1 MSGKRRKVDEYYPFS
16 DESEA
21 ASYNPIDR
29 DAFVRQEDVGVPV
42 PQVPSRGLVRESGR
56 QIKPPTNMQKLHRD
70 TEDIHNIL
78 PSIKE
83 SVDGIVVQAM
93 SRMEEIHNR
102 QYGSLLNPGQ
112 LSQEAEQ
119 SIADLQQI
127 KLSLVSAQERIR
139 QLNEYIQRAQEDIY
153 GKLSQTIYANYSLGQ
168 TTSQNIL
175 GQLED
180 GSIKFDGLD
189 PYVQRVVR
197 KSIHPLQ
204 LQDLI
209 TRGIITKDMDE
220 EEEEEEEE
228 TTSSSGR
235 GGKTKRRQQRKNK
248 TRKKNKRQRSKV
260 IR

>member
-1 MSGKRRKVDEYYPFS
+1 MAGKRRKVDEYYHFS

-29 DAFVRQEDVGVPV
+29 DDFVRQEDVGVPV

-70 TEDIHNIL
+70 TEDIHNSL

-93 SRMEEIHNR
+93 RQMEEIHNR

-127 KLSLVSAQERIR
+127 KLSLVSAVERIR
-139 QLNEYIQRAQEDIY
+139 QLNEYIQRAQEDIHR
-153 GKLSQTIYANYSLGQ
+153 KLSQTISANYSLQQ
-168 TTSQNIL
+168 TSSQNIL
-175 GQLED
+175 DQLVNRSIMFED
-180 GSIKFDGLD
+180 LD

-209 TRGIITKDMDE
+209 TRGIITEDMD
-220 EEEEEEEE
+220 EEEEE

-235 GGKTKRRQQRKNK
+235 GGKTKRRKQRKNK

>member
-1 MSGKRRKVDEYYPFS
+1 MSGKRRKGDDDKYYPFS

-21 ASYNPIDR
+21 DSYNPIDR
-29 DAFVRQEDVGVPV
+29 DAYVRKEDVGVPV
-42 PQVPSRGLVRESGR
+42 PPVPSRGLVRESGR

-93 SRMEEIHNR
+93 RQMEEIHNR

-127 KLSLVSAQERIR
+127 KLSLVSAVERIR
-139 QLNEYIQRAQEDIY
+139 QLNEYMERAQEDIY

-175 GQLED
+175 GQLEK

-220 EEEEEEEE
+220 EDEE

-235 GGKTKRRQQRKNK
+235 GGKTKGRQQQKNK

>member
-1 MSGKRRKVDEYYPFS
+1 MSGKKRKVDVDVDKYYPFS

-70 TEDIHNIL
+70 TEDIHNSL

-83 SVDGIVVQAM
+83 SVDGIVDEAM

-102 QYGSLLNPGQ
+102 QDGSLLNPGQ
-112 LSQEAEQ
+112 LSQEADQ

-127 KLSLVSAQERIR
+127 KLSLGSAVERIR
-139 QLNEYIQRAQEDIY
+139 QLNEYIQRAQEDIQI
-153 GKLSQTIYANYSLGQ
+153 KLSQTISVNYSLQ
-168 TTSQNIL
+168 QRSLQNIL
-175 GQLED
+175 DQLVNRSIMFED
-180 GSIKFDGLD
+180 LQPDQQFMVINSTPK
-189 PYVQRVVR
+189 
-197 KSIHPLQ
+197 LQ

-209 TRGIITKDMDE
+209 KRGIITEDME
-220 EEEEEEEE
+220 EEG
-228 TTSSSGR
+228 TNSSSGR
-235 GGKTKRRQQRKNK
+235 GGKTKRKQQRKNK

>member
-29 DAFVRQEDVGVPV
+29 DAFVRQKDVGVPV

-56 QIKPPTNMQKLHRD
+56 QIYPLTKMQKLHRD
-70 TEDIHNIL
+70 TEDIHNSL

-102 QYGSLLNPGQ
+102 QDGSLLNPGR
-112 LSQEAEQ
+112 LSQEADQ
-119 SIADLQQI
+119 SIADLQQ
-127 KLSLVSAQERIR
+127 LQLTLVSAQERIR
-139 QLNEYIQRAQEDIY
+139 QLNEYVQRAQDNIR
-153 GKLSQTIYANYSLGQ
+153 GKLSQTISVNYSLQ
-168 TTSQNIL
+168 QRSLQNIL
-175 GQLED
+175 DQLVNRSIRFED
-180 GSIKFDGLD
+180 LD
-189 PYVQRVVR
+189 PDQQFMVINSTP
-197 KSIHPLQ
+197 KLQ

-209 TRGIITKDMDE
+209 TRGIITEDME
-220 EEEEEEEE
+220 EEG
-228 TTSSSGR
+228 TNSSSGR

>member
-1 MSGKRRKVDEYYPFS
+1 MSGKKRKVDVDKYYPFS

-70 TEDIHNIL
+70 TEDIHNSL

-83 SVDGIVVQAM
+83 SVDGIVDEAM

-102 QYGSLLNPGQ
+102 QDGSLLNPGQ

-119 SIADLQQI
+119 SIADLQQ
-127 KLSLVSAQERIR
+127 LQLTLVSAQERIR
-139 QLNEYIQRAQEDIY
+139 QLNEYVQRAQDNIR
-153 GKLSQTIYANYSLGQ
+153 GKLSQTISVNYSLQ
-168 TTSQNIL
+168 QRSLQNIL
-175 GQLED
+175 DQLVNRSIVFED
-180 GSIKFDGLD
+180 LD
-189 PYVQRVVR
+189 PDQQFMVINSTP
-197 KSIHPLQ
+197 KLQ

-209 TRGIITKDMDE
+209 TRGIITEDME
-220 EEEEEEEE
+220 EEG

-260 IR
+260 MR

>member
-1 MSGKRRKVDEYYPFS
+1 MSGKRRKGDDDKYYPFS

-21 ASYNPIDR
+21 DSYNPIDR
-29 DAFVRQEDVGVPV
+29 DAYVRKEDVGVPV
-42 PQVPSRGLVRESGR
+42 PPVPSRGLVRESGR
-56 QIKPPTNMQKLHRD
+56 QFKPPTNMQKLHRD

-93 SRMEEIHNR
+93 RQMEEIHNR

-127 KLSLVSAQERIR
+127 KLSLVSAVERIR
-139 QLNEYIQRAQEDIY
+139 QLNEYMERAQDNIHR
-153 GKLSQTIYANYSLGQ
+153 KLSQTIYANYSLGQ

-209 TRGIITKDMDE
+209 TRGIITEDM
-220 EEEEEEEE
+220 EEEE

>member
-29 DAFVRQEDVGVPV
+29 DAFVRQKDVGVPV

-70 TEDIHNIL
+70 TEDIHNSL

-93 SRMEEIHNR
+93 RQMEEIHNR

-127 KLSLVSAQERIR
+127 KLSLVSAVERIR
-139 QLNEYIQRAQEDIY
+139 QLNEYMERAQEDIY
-153 GKLSQTIYANYSLGQ
+153 RKLSQTISVNYSLQQ
-168 TTSQNIL
+168 TTSQNIFDKL
-175 GQLED
+175 KD

-189 PYVQRVVR
+189 PVQQGVVR
-197 KSIHPLQ
+197 NSINKHQ

-209 TRGIITKDMDE
+209 TRGIITEDM
-220 EEEEEEEE
+220 EEEEEE

-235 GGKTKRRQQRKNK
+235 GGKTKRRKQRKNK

>member
-29 DAFVRQEDVGVPV
+29 DAFVRQKDVGVPV

-56 QIKPPTNMQKLHRD
+56 QIYPLTKMQKLHRD
-70 TEDIHNIL
+70 TEDIHNSL

-102 QYGSLLNPGQ
+102 QDGSLLNPGR
-112 LSQEAEQ
+112 LSQEADQ
-119 SIADLQQI
+119 SIADLQQ
-127 KLSLVSAQERIR
+127 LQLTLVSAQERIR
-139 QLNEYIQRAQEDIY
+139 QLNEYVQRAQDNIR
-153 GKLSQTIYANYSLGQ
+153 GKLSQTISVNYSLQ
-168 TTSQNIL
+168 QRSLQNIL
-175 GQLED
+175 DQLVNRSIRFED
-180 GSIKFDGLD
+180 LD
-189 PYVQRVVR
+189 PDQQFMVINSTP
-197 KSIHPLQ
+197 KLQ

-209 TRGIITKDMDE
+209 TRGIITEDME
-220 EEEEEEEE
+220 EEG

>member
-1 MSGKRRKVDEYYPFS
+1 MSSKRRKGDDDKYYPFS
-16 DESEA
+16 DGSEA

-29 DAFVRQEDVGVPV
+29 DAYVRKEDVGVPV

-70 TEDIHNIL
+70 TEDIHNSL

-102 QYGSLLNPGQ
+102 QDGSLLNPGQ
-112 LSQEAEQ
+112 LSQEADQ
-119 SIADLQQI
+119 SIADLQQ
-127 KLSLVSAQERIR
+127 LQLTLVSAQERIR
-139 QLNEYIQRAQEDIY
+139 QLNEYVQRAQEDIHR
-153 GKLSQTIYANYSLGQ
+153 KLSQTISVNYSLQ
-168 TTSQNIL
+168 QRSLQNIL
-175 GQLED
+175 DQLVNRSIMFED
-180 GSIKFDGLD
+180 LD
-189 PYVQRVVR
+189 PDQQFMVINSTP
-197 KSIHPLQ
+197 KLQ

-209 TRGIITKDMDE
+209 TRGIIREDM
-220 EEEEEEEE
+220 EEEEEEE

>member
-21 ASYNPIDR
+21 ANPIDR

-93 SRMEEIHNR
+93 RQMEEIHNR

-127 KLSLVSAQERIR
+127 KLSLVSAVERIR
-139 QLNEYIQRAQEDIY
+139 QLNEYMERAQEDIY

-175 GQLED
+175 DQLEK

-209 TRGIITKDMDE
+209 TRGIITEDMD
-220 EEEEEEEE
+220 EEEEEEE

>member
-29 DAFVRQEDVGVPV
+29 DAFVRKEDVGVPV

-56 QIKPPTNMQKLHRD
+56 QIKPLTNMQKLHRD
-70 TEDIHNIL
+70 TEDIHNSL

-93 SRMEEIHNR
+93 RQMEEIHNR

-127 KLSLVSAQERIR
+127 KLSLVSAVERIR
-139 QLNEYIQRAQEDIY
+139 QLNEYMERAQEDIY

-168 TTSQNIL
+168 TTSQKIFD
-175 GQLED
+175 QLKD
-180 GSIKFDGLD
+180 GSIKFDELD
-189 PYVQRVVR
+189 PVQQGVVR
-197 KSIHPLQ
+197 NSINKHQ

-209 TRGIITKDMDE
+209 TRGIITEDM
-220 EEEEEEEE
+220 EEEEEE

-235 GGKTKRRQQRKNK
+235 GGKTKRRKQRKNK

>member
-1 MSGKRRKVDEYYPFS
+1 MSGKRRKGDDDKYYPFS

-21 ASYNPIDR
+21 DSYNPIDR
-29 DAFVRQEDVGVPV
+29 DAYVRKEDVGVPV
-42 PQVPSRGLVRESGR
+42 PPVPSRGLVRESGR
-56 QIKPPTNMQKLHRD
+56 QIKPPTNMQQLHRD

-93 SRMEEIHNR
+93 RQMEEIHNR

-127 KLSLVSAQERIR
+127 KLSLVSAVERIR
-139 QLNEYIQRAQEDIY
+139 QLNEYMERAQEDIY

-175 GQLED
+175 GQLEK

-220 EEEEEEEE
+220 EEEE

-235 GGKTKRRQQRKNK
+235 GGKTKGRQQQKNK

>member
-1 MSGKRRKVDEYYPFS
+1 MSGKKRKVDVDVDKYYPFS

-70 TEDIHNIL
+70 TEDIHNSL

-83 SVDGIVVQAM
+83 SVDGIVDEAM

-102 QYGSLLNPGQ
+102 QDGSLLNPGQ
-112 LSQEAEQ
+112 LSQEADQ

-127 KLSLVSAQERIR
+127 KLSLGSAVERIR
-139 QLNEYIQRAQEDIY
+139 QLNEYIQRAQEDIQI
-153 GKLSQTIYANYSLGQ
+153 KLSQTISVNYSLQ
-168 TTSQNIL
+168 QRSLQNIL
-175 GQLED
+175 DQLVNRSIMFED
-180 GSIKFDGLD
+180 LQPDQQFMVINSTPK
-189 PYVQRVVR
+189 
-197 KSIHPLQ
+197 LQ

-209 TRGIITKDMDE
+209 TRGIITEDME
-220 EEEEEEEE
+220 EEG
-228 TTSSSGR
+228 TNSSSGR
-235 GGKTKRRQQRKNK
+235 GGKTKRKQQRKNK

>member
-16 DESEA
+16 DESQA

-29 DAFVRQEDVGVPV
+29 GAFVRQEDVGVPV
-42 PQVPSRGLVRESGR
+42 SQVPSRGLVRESGR

-93 SRMEEIHNR
+93 RQMEKIHNR
-102 QYGSLLNPGQ
+102 QDGSLLNPGQ

-127 KLSLVSAQERIR
+127 KLSLVSAVERIR
-139 QLNEYIQRAQEDIY
+139 QLNEYMERAQEDIHR
-153 GKLSQTIYANYSLGQ
+153 KLSQTISVNYSLQ
-168 TTSQNIL
+168 QRSLQNIL
-175 GQLED
+175 GQLEK
-180 GSIKFDGLD
+180 GSIMFEDLD
-189 PYVQRVVR
+189 PDQQFMVINSTP
-197 KSIHPLQ
+197 KLQ

-209 TRGIITKDMDE
+209 KRGIITEDME
-220 EEEEEEEE
+220 EEG

-235 GGKTKRRQQRKNK
+235 GGKTKGRQQRKNK
-248 TRKKNKRQRSKV
+248 TRKKNNQKV
-260 IR
+260 RR

>member
-42 PQVPSRGLVRESGR
+42 PPVPSRGLVRESGR

-70 TEDIHNIL
+70 TEDIHNSL

-93 SRMEEIHNR
+93 RQMEEIHNR
-102 QYGSLLNPGQ
+102 RYGSLLNPGQ

-127 KLSLVSAQERIR
+127 KLSLVSAVERIR
-139 QLNEYIQRAQEDIY
+139 QLNEYIERAQEDIHR
-153 GKLSQTIYANYSLGQ
+153 KLSQTIYANYSLGQ
-168 TTSQNIL
+168 TSSQNIL

-209 TRGIITKDMDE
+209 KRGIITEDMD
-220 EEEEEEEE
+220 EEEEEE

-235 GGKTKRRQQRKNK
+235 GGKTKGRQQRKNK

>member
-16 DESEA
+16 DESQA

-56 QIKPPTNMQKLHRD
+56 QIYPLTNMQKLHRD

-93 SRMEEIHNR
+93 RQMEKIHNR
-102 QYGSLLNPGQ
+102 QDGSLLNPGQ

-127 KLSLVSAQERIR
+127 KLSLVSAVERIR
-139 QLNEYIQRAQEDIY
+139 QLNEYMERAQEDIHR
-153 GKLSQTIYANYSLGQ
+153 KLSQTISVNYSLQ
-168 TTSQNIL
+168 QRSLQNIL
-175 GQLED
+175 GQLEK
-180 GSIKFDGLD
+180 GSIMFEDLD
-189 PYVQRVVR
+189 PDQQFMVINSTP
-197 KSIHPLQ
+197 KLQ

-209 TRGIITKDMDE
+209 KRGIITEDME
-220 EEEEEEEE
+220 EEG

-235 GGKTKRRQQRKNK
+235 GGKTKGRQQRKNK
-248 TRKKNKRQRSKV
+248 TRKKNNQKV
-260 IR
+260 RR

>member
-16 DESEA
+16 DESET

-29 DAFVRQEDVGVPV
+29 DAFVRQKDVGVPV

-70 TEDIHNIL
+70 TEDIHNSL

-83 SVDGIVVQAM
+83 SVDGIVDEAM

-102 QYGSLLNPGQ
+102 QDGSLLNPGQ
-112 LSQEAEQ
+112 LSQEADQ
-119 SIADLQQI
+119 SIADLQQ
-127 KLSLVSAQERIR
+127 LQLTLVSAQERIR
-139 QLNEYIQRAQEDIY
+139 KLNEYIQRAQEDIHI
-153 GKLSQTIYANYSLGQ
+153 KLSQTISVNYSLQ
-168 TTSQNIL
+168 QRSLQNIL
-175 GQLED
+175 DQLVNRSIMFED
-180 GSIKFDGLD
+180 LD
-189 PYVQRVVR
+189 PDQQFMVINSTP
-197 KSIHPLQ
+197 KLQ

-209 TRGIITKDMDE
+209 TRGIITEDME
-220 EEEEEEEE
+220 EEG

-248 TRKKNKRQRSKV
+248 TRKKNNQKGRR
-260 IR
+260 